1 MATSPNDNPEQR
13 PGFPFLTAAATLVT
27 LFAFVGLMWLAY
39 HRPDPLGPP
48 TPTAEPGEAKAAPDL
63 NEIKA
68 RNEAALGGVGA
79 KMSREEAR
87 AKLLANLKGP
97 NDKLPFPAPEPPAPP
112 APKKDEK
119 KAEPK
124 GKAEEK
130 KQDGVKKDEEK

>member
-13 PGFPFLTAAATLVT
+13 PGFPFLTVAATLVT

-48 TPTAEPGEAKAAPDL
+48 TPTAPAPEGEAKSAPNLD
-63 NEIKA
+63 EIKA

-79 KMSREEAR
+79 KMPREEAR
-87 AKLLANLKGP
+87 ARLLANLKTP

-112 APKKDEK
+112 APKK
-119 KAEPK
+119 
-124 GKAEEK
+124 
-130 KQDGVKKDEEK
+130 